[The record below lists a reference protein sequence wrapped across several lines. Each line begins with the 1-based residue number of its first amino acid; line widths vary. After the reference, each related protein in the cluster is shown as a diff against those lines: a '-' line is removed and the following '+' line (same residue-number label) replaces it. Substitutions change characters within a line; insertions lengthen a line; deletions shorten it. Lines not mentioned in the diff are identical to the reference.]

1 MEHEN
6 IIKKFI
12 ESLNFVL
19 TKVVEKHPNPPSTS
33 STSTSSNVKKQINAV
48 RSTVPKPVLNKTG
61 QDQSSAITTDGD
73 VSSDPGAVPPGI
85 ILEKNYTVK
94 ELANGNQEIKQED
107 PIETELK

>member
-12 ESLNFVL
+12 ESLTIVL
-19 TKVVEKHPNPPSTS
+19 TKVVEKHPNPPSTYKMEG
-33 STSTSSNVKKQINAV
+33 TNTLKNAV
-48 RSTVPKPVLNKTG
+48 QYTDQEQDLDKT
-61 QDQSSAITTDGD
+61 DKVQSSAITTDGD

>member
-1 MEHEN
+1 MEDEN
-6 IIKKFI
+6 IIEKFI
-12 ESLNFVL
+12 ESLTIVL

-33 STSTSSNVKKQINAV
+33 STSTSSSVNKQINAV
-48 RSTVPKPVLNKTG
+48 RSTDPKPVLRDTG
-61 QDQSSAITTDGD
+61 QDQSSAITDGT

>member
-6 IIKKFI
+6 IIENFI
-12 ESLNFVL
+12 ESLKDVL
-19 TKVVEKHPNPPSTS
+19 TKVVEKHSKMEVTNTLKNPVRYTG
-33 STSTSSNVKKQINAV
+33 TKQVLYKNVQA
-48 RSTVPKPVLNKTG
+48 
-61 QDQSSAITTDGD
+61 QSSAITTYGK

>member
-1 MEHEN
+1 MEHEK

-33 STSTSSNVKKQINAV
+33 SNVKKQINAV

-61 QDQSSAITTDGD
+61 QAQSSAITTDGD

>member
-33 STSTSSNVKKQINAV
+33 STSTSSSVNKQILKNAV
-48 RSTVPKPVLNKTG
+48 RSTVLNKTG
-61 QDQSSAITTDGD
+61 QDQSSIITTDGD

>member
-12 ESLNFVL
+12 ESLNLVL
-19 TKVVEKHPNPPSTS
+19 TKVVEKHPKPPIS
-33 STSTSSNVKKQINAV
+33 SVNKQILKNAYK
-48 RSTVPKPVLNKTG
+48 SNVPKPVLDKTVPA
-61 QDQSSAITTDGD
+61 QSSAITTDGE